1 MDIVFK
7 IITLIG
13 AVIGAASAVGIMFG
27 IKDIKNGMDGDDSRT
42 LNKGVEKVI
51 VGGAIIISIAGIA
64 AYVISQLQAIKF

>member
-13 AVIGAASAVGIMFG
+13 AIIGAAAAVGIMFG

-51 VGGAIIISIAGIA
+51 AGGAIIISIAGIA